1 MMMTRSIS
9 LFAPI
14 CKYWHI
20 FSVFRYKMRLS
31 ISYFVFIN
39 HFLLHHRASLR
50 QLTMKLVFVVINID
64 QAQKPKELMLNS
76 MLC

>member
-14 CKYWHI
+14 CKY
-20 FSVFRYKMRLS
+20 FRCFRYKMRLS

-50 QLTMKLVFVVINID
+50 QLTMKLVFVVVINID
-64 QAQKPKELMLNS
+64 QA
-76 MLC
+76 